1 MKIKILLP
9 MFCMLHMY
17 VVQNMFFLQTQ
28 NSYCI
33 LKIKIT
39 IFRIVYVLRKAYV
52 VYRCIS
58 LMNIL
63 NEKGNCKYSIEYEKS
78 AYSYFLITFNLSF
91 VTQIRS
97 EEKTKERK
105 SHDSEKEKED
115 DQIQDATTYLELKV
129 KNHFNKAMIALN
141 SKLSLFTYLF
151 KFHFKRISQ
160 KEEMYICR
168 YYKN

>member
-1 MKIKILLP
+1 
-9 MFCMLHMY
+9 MY
-17 VVQNMFFLQTQ
+17 VAYVCSTKYVFFA
-28 NSYCI
+28 NSKLILYI
-33 LKIKIT
+33 ENKDHNNANYYTFLKI
-39 IFRIVYVLRKAYV
+39 IFVLTKAYV

>member
-1 MKIKILLP
+1 
-9 MFCMLHMY
+9 
-17 VVQNMFFLQTQ
+17 
-28 NSYCI
+28 
-33 LKIKIT
+33 
-39 IFRIVYVLRKAYV
+39 
-52 VYRCIS
+52 
-58 LMNIL
+58 MNIL

-160 KEEMYICR
+160 QEEMYICR